1 MFFYSVEC
9 KNLRKK
15 NGKVIFLYSSSL
27 PQKIG
32 EMYTDFIFLFLLPFV
47 LFRIFDIFKPWPI
60 NGFDRNIK
68 SAFGVMIDDI
78 VAAFFAVVSQYVLVF
93 FIMGFF
99 PLVN

>member
-1 MFFYSVEC
+1 MLLIIVKVHNFGD
-9 KNLRKK
+9 
-15 NGKVIFLYSSSL
+15 GKSK
-27 PQKIG
+27 KIG

-60 NGFDRNIK
+60 NWFDRNIK

-78 VAAFFAVVSQYVLVF
+78 VAAFFAVVSQYVVVF

-99 PLVN
+99 PLVT